1 MDSSFQQQRIVIG
14 MIDGFGVDY
23 SAAQP
28 MPAFQHMVDAGL
40 RRDVRAIMPTVTN
53 VNNVSISCSALP
65 SEHGLT
71 GNSYYNE
78 QTGEADYMESA
89 DFLLKPT
96 ISQRASRHGVKSA
109 LLTCKKK
116 TINLLARGTDIAV
129 AAEAPPAAFVERYG
143 APPDIYSREINYWL
157 WEVAVDLL
165 RTRRDIGMLYVHTTD
180 YPMHM
185 WAPDREE
192 SQEHLRRLDAL
203 IGEAADAAPD
213 AAFLL
218 TADHGMNYKKRCW
231 DLDKALGSRGVPVRY
246 ALSAEKDR
254 YVKHHRTFGGTAY
267 VWLNSIDDVPLVR
280 QRILQLDGIEAVRTR
295 EEAAREFA
303 LMPERIGE
311 LVVTGDRDTVFGE
324 LAGEHEAL
332 EASYRS
338 HGSLHESDV
347 PLVIYNHKG
356 STPPAERFTRNA
368 DLAHFLF
375 P

>member
-1 MDSSFQQQRIVIG
+1 MNQRIVIG
-14 MIDGFGVDY
+14 MIDGLGTDY
-23 SAAQP
+23 FDAQP
-28 MPAFQHMVDAGL
+28 MPNLRHMAAAGL
-40 RRDVRAIMPTVTN
+40 HREVTAIMPTVTN

-78 QTGEADYMESA
+78 VSGEADYMESA
-89 DFLLKPT
+89 DFLLRPT
-96 ISQRASRHGVKSA
+96 ISQRAAKHGVKSA

-116 TINLLARGTDIAV
+116 SVNLLARGAEIAI
-129 AAEAPPAAFVERYG
+129 AAESPAPEYVARYG
-143 APPDIYSREINYWL
+143 EAPNIYSREINYWL
-157 WEVAVDLL
+157 WTAAADLL
-165 RTRRDIGMLYVHTTD
+165 KTRPDIGVLYVHTTD

-203 IGEAADAAPD
+203 IGQAVEAAPD
-213 AAFLL
+213 AAFFL

-231 DLDKALGSRGVPVRY
+231 DLDKALGARGSQVRF

-267 VWLNSIDDVPLVR
+267 VWLNTPADAPEVR
-280 QRILQLDGIEAVRTR
+280 ERILKLEGIEAVMTR
-295 EEAAREFA
+295 EEAAQAFD

-311 LVVTGDRDTVFGE
+311 LVVTGDRETVFGE
-324 LAGEHEAL
+324 LAGEFEAL
-332 EASYRS
+332 EPGYRS

-347 PLVIYNHKG
+347 PLVIYHCKQQV
-356 STPPAERFTRNA
+356 PAPGAFTRNA
-368 DLAHFLF
+368 ELVHFMLR
-375 P
+375 